1 MGFIEA
7 VLGKLFDVVEDGAGE
22 FGFDLVGLFAAGYK
36 FFALGGHYFGFLF
49 AHGAAEDV
57 ALSEGEAGEGL
68 GGLLNLFLVDDDAV
82 GFVEDGFEQG
92 VVVLYV
98 FGAVFAAGEA
108 FDELHGAGAVEGEDG
123 DDVLYAVGGD
133 LAEGV
138 AHAGG
143 FELEDA
149 DGVAAGEELVDFGV
163 VEGQFFGVNFD
174 SVVAFDEGAGFVD
187 DGEVFETEEVHFKEA
202 DGFGGVFFELDDG
215 EFFFGFA
222 GERDDVDERF
232 FADDDAGGVH
242 AGVAGKAFEE
252 AGVFHDATGVGLG
265 VGGGF
270 EFGAFGEGLFEG
282 HAGGFGDHFGEAV
295 AVGEFDFENAA
306 EVAHEGFGAE
316 GAEGD
321 DLGYAIFAVFFAD
334 VADDVL
340 AAGGA
345 EVDIEVGG
353 GDAVGVEEA
362 FEDEAVGEGVDGG
375 DLEGVGEEGAGA
387 GAAAGADGYAGIAGV
402 LDEVGDDEEVV
413 NVVGFFDDADFVVE
427 AFVDFAFAV
436 VFGLVEVVDLV
447 EGFETFFA
455 EVDKVVEAAGEA
467 VGEGELGEVEVF
479 GFFGEEEFDVAALGD
494 FDGVG
499 DGLGLVGEEGFHF
512 GGAFEVEL
520 VAGVAV
526 AAGVGD
532 EVVALEAGENV
543 VGFGVFLVDVVD
555 IVGGDE
561 GEAGF
566 FGQLDEVSIGGFL
579 VAFAVVGEFEVEVVG
594 AENVGVFEGEGFGFF
609 EVAV

>member
-1 MGFIEA
+1 M
-7 VLGKLFDVVEDGAGE
+7 
-22 FGFDLVGLFAAGYK
+22 
-36 FFALGGHYFGFLF
+36 
-49 AHGAAEDV
+49 
-57 ALSEGEAGEGL
+57 
-68 GGLLNLFLVDDDAV
+68 
-82 GFVEDGFEQG
+82 
-92 VVVLYV
+92 
-98 FGAVFAAGEA
+98 
-108 FDELHGAGAVEGEDG
+108 
-123 DDVLYAVGGD
+123 
-133 LAEGV
+133 
-138 AHAGG
+138 
-143 FELEDA
+143 
-149 DGVAAGEELVDFGV
+149 
-163 VEGQFFGVNFD
+163 
-174 SVVAFDEGAGFVD
+174 VAFDEGAGFVD

-222 GERDDVDERF
+222 GERDDIDERF

-532 EVVALEAGENV
+532 EVVALEAGENI

-579 VAFAVVGEFEVEVVG
+579 VVFAVFGEFEVEVVG